1 MIRLTLLYSFC
12 FFLAVYAWGDWYKSL
27 CGLILLMA
35 VVEHPDF
42 PKSML
47 GIQGLNLLN
56 VLLLFVVLSWFRN
69 RSHEGLSWDMPRHVS
84 ILLLIYLAVVLVSF
98 FRMMTDAEFRAHS
111 ATGALVS
118 EYLVNSVKWVVP
130 GLLLFDGCR
139 SRSRFTLA
147 LLSLLGLYLL
157 LGAQVIR
164 WIPPGAAVSGQEL
177 SARSLKILVNEV
189 GFHRVNLSMMLS
201 GASWAC
207 VAAAPLFESGKHRF
221 LVFAGFL
228 VLVYAQALTAG
239 RMGYATWAAVGLF
252 LAFLRWRKVLLLVP
266 LVILA
271 VFAVVPGVS
280 ERLTQGFSPG
290 SGASG
295 PVIAESHAFDTD
307 GPDLYTVTAGRNIAW
322 HFIVDKIGESPVLG
336 FGRLAMQ
343 RTGLAR
349 MLWEEYG
356 ESFPHPHNAYLEML
370 LDNGGLGFLL
380 VLPFYAAI
388 LWHGISLFRDSRS
401 PVFVTSGGVAIAL
414 VLALLVASMGSQ
426 TFYPRE
432 GSVGMWCSI
441 GLMLRVYVERSRGFS
456 WTEKEPE
463 EQEEEMFWTRE
474 SATS

>member
-12 FFLAVYAWGDWYKSL
+12 FVLAVYVWSDWYKSL

-35 VVEHPDF
+35 VLEHPDM
-42 PKSML
+42 PKSMF
-47 GIQGLNLLN
+47 GIQGLNLWN
-56 VLLLFVVLSWFRN
+56 ILLLFVVLSWARN

-84 ILLLIYLAVVLVSF
+84 ILLLFYLSVVLVSF
-98 FRMMTDAEFRAHS
+98 FRMMADAEVRADV
-111 ATGALVS
+111 TMGALVS
-118 EYLVNSVKWVVP
+118 EHLVNSVKWVVP

-147 LLSLLGLYLL
+147 LFSLLGVYLL

-164 WIPPGAAVSGQEL
+164 WIPPDSALSGQEL

-189 GFHRVNLSMMLS
+189 GYHRVNLSMMLS

-207 VAAAPLFESGKHRF
+207 IAAASLFESGKHRC

-266 LVILA
+266 LVIVA
-271 VFAVVPGVS
+271 VLVVVPGVS
-280 ERLTQGFSPG
+280 ERLAQGFSPG
-290 SGASG
+290 SHASG
-295 PVIAESHAFDTD
+295 PVIAESHVFDTD

-322 HFIVDKIGESPVLG
+322 HFIVDKIEESPVLG

-343 RTGLAR
+343 RTGLSR
-349 MLWEEYG
+349 MLWEKYG

-370 LDNGGLGFLL
+370 LDNGGVGFLL
-380 VLPFYAAI
+380 VLPFYVVI

-401 PVFVTSGGVAIAL
+401 PVFVSAGGVAIAL
-414 VLALLVASMGSQ
+414 VLAFLVASIGSQ

-441 GLMLRVYVERSRGFS
+441 GILLRVYVERSRGFS
-456 WTEKEPE
+456 WPEKERE
-463 EQEEEMFWTRE
+463 EQDEGMFWTRE

>member
-1 MIRLTLLYSFC
+1 MLYSFC
-12 FFLAVYAWGDWYKSL
+12 FVLALYAWRDWYKSL
-27 CGLILLMA
+27 CGVILLMA
-35 VVEHPDF
+35 VIEHPDM
-42 PKSML
+42 PKSMF
-47 GIQGLNLLN
+47 GIQGLNPWN
-56 VLLLFVVLSWFRN
+56 ILLLFVVLSWARN
-69 RSHEGLSWDMPRHVS
+69 RSNEGLSWDMPRHVS
-84 ILLLIYLAVVLVSF
+84 ILLLFYLSVVLASF
-98 FRMMTDAEFRAHS
+98 FRMMADGDFRTAS
-111 ATGALVS
+111 GTAALVS
-118 EYLVNSVKWVVP
+118 EYLINSVKWVVP

-139 SRSRFTLA
+139 NRSRFTLA
-147 LLSLLGLYLL
+147 LFSLLGVYLL

-164 WIPPGAAVSGQEL
+164 WIPPSTAVSGQEL

-189 GFHRVNLSMMLS
+189 GYHRVNLSMMLS

-207 VAAAPLFESGKHRF
+207 IAAASSFGSGKHRF
-221 LVFAGFL
+221 LVFAGFP

-271 VFAVVPGVS
+271 VLAAVPGAS
-280 ERLTQGFSPG
+280 ERLAQGFSQG
-290 SGASG
+290 SLPSG
-295 PVIAESHAFDTD
+295 PAIAESQAFGTD

-322 HFIVDKIGESPVLG
+322 HFIIDKIGESPVLG

-370 LDNGGLGFLL
+370 LDNGGVGFLL
-380 VLPFYAAI
+380 VLPFYVAI

-401 PVFVTSGGVAIAL
+401 PLFVSAGGVAIAL
-414 VLALLVASMGSQ
+414 VLAFLVASIGSQ

-432 GSVGMWCSI
+432 GSVGMWGSI
-441 GLMLRVYVERSRGFS
+441 GLMLRVYVERSRGVS
-456 WTEKEPE
+456 WPETERE
-463 EQEEEMFWTRE
+463 EQDEGMFWTRE
-474 SATS
+474 PATPC